1 VRSKPTGVLAGVVIA
16 AAALAA
22 NLIGTPSAGA
32 ATPGY
37 YPPNLTH
44 LGPARQVIV
53 VTSSAWSTSY
63 ATLRTYDKGADGVW
77 RSKWGP
83 LPARIGTRGFA
94 LAANRLQNTNT
105 TPAGTFTLTRAFGAY
120 ADPGTAMPYRKFDS
134 NDWWPYDPRNPRTYN
149 VYQFSRVAGVGW
161 RTTWAERL
169 WSYYSQYRYAV
180 VINYNMP
187 SGLYSSGGQWFA
199 RYPADTRKGG
209 GIFLHVNGPGGT
221 AGCVSLEYTNMRAVL
236 RWLNPSKAPRIVM
249 GPESA
254 IRSM

>member
-1 VRSKPTGVLAGVVIA
+1 VRTKPAGVVA
-16 AAALAA
+16 GVLVAVTALVGA
-22 NLIGTPSAGA
+22 LLGVPSAEA
-32 ATPGY
+32 ASPGY

-53 VTSSAWSTSY
+53 VTSTSWSTSY
-63 ATLRTYDKGADGVW
+63 ATLRTYDKGADGIW
-77 RSKWGP
+77 RGKWGP
-83 LPARIGTRGFA
+83 LPVRIGTRGFA
-94 LAANRLQNTNT
+94 PAAQRLQNTYT

-120 ADPGTAMPYRKFDS
+120 SDPGTAMPYRRFDS
-134 NDWWPYDPRNPRTYN
+134 NDWWPYDPRDPRTYN
-149 VYQFSRVAGVGW
+149 VYQFSRVAGAAW

-180 VINYNMP
+180 VVNYNIP

-209 GIFLHVNGPGGT
+209 GIFLHVNGTGGT

-236 RWLNPSKAPRIVM
+236 RWLDPAKAPRIVM
-249 GPESA
+249 GPASV
-254 IRSM
+254 ITSM